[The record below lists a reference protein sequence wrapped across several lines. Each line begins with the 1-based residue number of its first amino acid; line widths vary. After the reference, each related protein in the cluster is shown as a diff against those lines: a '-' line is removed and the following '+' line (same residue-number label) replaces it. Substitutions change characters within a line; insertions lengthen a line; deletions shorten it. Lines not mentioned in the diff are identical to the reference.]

1 MSVRSRGIDVDRELA
16 NDGPLCVGSCRS
28 GNHKAAAQAD
38 FPVYDRLP
46 THCSRCRIEYPPA
59 ALAKIWAVPA
69 PKMHSHPSRFAIK
82 SPAFSDVCNAHVA
95 AGSRVLG
102 ERYTMAIPRPFQIS
116 FPAV

>member
-95 AGSRVLG
+95 ACRWMLG
-102 ERYTMAIPRPFQIS
+102 ERQVMGESAS
-116 FPAV
+116 